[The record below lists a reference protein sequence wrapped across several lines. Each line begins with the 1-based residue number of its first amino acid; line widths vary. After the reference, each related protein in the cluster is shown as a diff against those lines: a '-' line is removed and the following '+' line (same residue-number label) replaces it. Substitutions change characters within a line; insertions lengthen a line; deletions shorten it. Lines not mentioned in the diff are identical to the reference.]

1 MEEQASSMQA
11 MREFLA
17 AQPDWVQA
25 LPVIRVPPD
34 VTGEIARNAG
44 FARAF
49 WYRLDFQQ
57 AITRF
62 EAAIGDDAV
71 PGNNLKAS
79 YSLLAVFA
87 AMKLQDPATVQ
98 DELRL
103 LVEVLTGAIFES
115 VKHDIDDAAAAL
127 TNCRERVLVRIL
139 RMPPAQAEVTLDEEQ
154 HATETAA
161 SDAIYSDRYLPLLQE
176 IKSIPRDSR
185 RDREF
190 FAMVGGLQQSNSGGS
205 LRQLEAAAA
214 AAQRLRGT
222 GVWRVDGQNHA
233 ADSPDALGTGAGEPP
248 VWAARRCCLGSRGRH
263 PQL

>member
-1 MEEQASSMQA
+1 
-11 MREFLA
+11 
-17 AQPDWVQA
+17 
-25 LPVIRVPPD
+25 
-34 VTGEIARNAG
+34 
-44 FARAF
+44 
-49 WYRLDFQQ
+49 
-57 AITRF
+57 
-62 EAAIGDDAV
+62 
-71 PGNNLKAS
+71 
-79 YSLLAVFA
+79 
-87 AMKLQDPATVQ
+87 MKLQDPATVQ

-185 RDREF
+185 RDPEF

-214 AAQRLRGT
+214 AAQRLRADQAFGELT
-222 GVWRVDGQNHA
+222 DRITLPIHLTLLARLLVSRPSGQLAGAVLEA
-233 ADSPDALGTGAGEPP
+233 AEDTLNCEFPDSEELDWVLDAVSNATNRLCETDSAYRPIWIG
-248 VWAARRCCLGSRGRH
+248 
-263 PQL
+263 